1 MDFPLSEMELD
12 ILQIIENKFKN
23 CRIAQFTKEELIEYQ
38 DVLNLLCKKGVLVD
52 ADINNVDAYML
63 IGSFEGFR
71 RWLKIQQEKNSSIIP
86 FDIDQ
91 QANILFAKLL
101 AISNSLATNVAYNEA
116 STENAINDYF
126 RDMIKIEGYFEAYEQ
141 CRHGV
146 SETKKDAGAVDI
158 VVRRLDKEVAVV
170 EGMILDCIDKK
181 YINSHIDK
189 AIINYNPLSSP
200 VFLLAY
206 VKASDYTSFW
216 DKCFDYLSTYQFP
229 ENIVIKKDFESH
241 TPDNGAV
248 RSAACSI
255 EHNAVTFP
263 IYFIAVKLL
272 KTAPQIK

>member
-1 MDFPLSEMELD
+1 MAFPLSKMELD
-12 ILQIIENKFKN
+12 ILQTIEAKFKN
-23 CRIAQFTKEELIEYQ
+23 CWIAPFSKEELIEYQ
-38 DVLNLLCKKGVLVD
+38 DVLNLLCVKRVLVD
-52 ADINNVDAYML
+52 AEINNVDAYQL
-63 IGSFEGFR
+63 IGSFEGFHK
-71 RWLKIQQEKNSSIIP
+71 WLKIQQEKSSNIIP

-101 AISNSLATNVAYNEA
+101 AISNLLATNVTYNEA

-126 RDMIKIEGYFEAYEQ
+126 RDMIKIEGYFDVYEQ

-158 VVRRLDKEVAVV
+158 VVRRLNKEVAVV

-181 YINSHIDK
+181 YISSHIDK
-189 AIINYNPLSSP
+189 ALINYNPLSSP

-216 DKCFDYLSTYQFP
+216 KKCFDYLSTYQFP
-229 ENIVIKKDFESH
+229 KDIVVKKGFESH

-248 RSAACSI
+248 RIAACSI
-255 EHNAVTFP
+255 EHNDVTFP
-263 IYFIAVKLL
+263 VYFIAVKLL
-272 KTAPQIK
+272 KTSPQIK

>member
-1 MDFPLSEMELD
+1 MDFPLSKMELN
-12 ILQIIENKFKN
+12 ILQIIEAKFKN
-23 CRIAQFTKEELIEYQ
+23 CPFASFTKEELIEYQ
-38 DVLNLLCKKGVLVD
+38 DVLNLLCTKRVLVD
-52 ADINNVDAYML
+52 AGINNIDAYQL
-63 IGSFEGFR
+63 IGSFEGFHK
-71 RWLKIQQEKNSSIIP
+71 WLKIQQEKTSTIIP

-101 AISNSLATNVAYNEA
+101 AISDLLATNVAYNEA
-116 STENAINDYF
+116 STENAINDFF

-146 SETKKDAGAVDI
+146 SATKKDAGSVDI
-158 VVRRLDKEVAVV
+158 VVRRLNKEVAIV

-181 YINSHIDK
+181 YISSHIDK

-229 ENIVIKKDFESH
+229 EDIVVKKGFESH

-248 RSAACSI
+248 RIAACSI
-255 EHNAVTFP
+255 EHNDVTFP
-263 IYFIAVKLL
+263 VYFIAIKLL
-272 KTAPQIK
+272 KTSSQT